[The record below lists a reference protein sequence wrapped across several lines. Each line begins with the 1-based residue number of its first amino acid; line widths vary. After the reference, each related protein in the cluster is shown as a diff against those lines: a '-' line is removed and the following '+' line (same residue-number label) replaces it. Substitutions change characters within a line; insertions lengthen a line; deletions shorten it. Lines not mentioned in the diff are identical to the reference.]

1 MSCYFYIGEIS
12 FSPPQQAWCMLPTRI
27 LSKLKTSVQK
37 ELPVS
42 LHGSSWTQLPWQKN
56 PNSNCTPWQFPS
68 KPWALP
74 LQRDLQEKAFQW
86 SAQKTKKKKKIQLV
100 THHFSFKNA
109 FQKMKK
115 KEASIIIINCTID
128 TRIRTELRRNHDK
141 LFSIFST
148 KKILKLKKIRH
159 FRAPWSSKDNASNS
173 FSQLSRTFPVP

>member
-1 MSCYFYIGEIS
+1 MALHELS
-12 FSPPQQAWCMLPTRI
+12 FRGRRI
-27 LSKLKTSVQK
+27 PIQTVLLGNFLQNLEPYLSRGTCRRKLFNDLLK
-37 ELPVS
+37 
-42 LHGSSWTQLPWQKN
+42 
-56 PNSNCTPWQFPS
+56 
-68 KPWALP
+68 KP
-74 LQRDLQEKAFQW
+74 
-86 SAQKTKKKKKIQLV
+86 KKKKIQLV